1 MKNIFCILFLLS
13 SSLTFSKAGTILKRS
28 SESETK
34 GQTSPITWFIL
45 QQVNA
50 LGARLE
56 KLRDKAEKSKENN
69 QALQKDVEDLK
80 KKQGDSESAAESLT
94 EVRKDI
100 KQLRKKVNGFDEL
113 KQQIKK
119 LVTQSDAQ
127 GTNTV
132 ANQNN
137 INNIK
142 TELNRI
148 ANKTKAIESTGNN
161 NIGEIGKLRSKLK
174 QSMEAWKKTVDG
186 QITSLQKQVNTAMDK
201 GQSGIFGAHDYPTS
215 RFPASTDIKFNPRF
229 DATPSLVYGL
239 YLYDTSGET
248 NSRLSTS
255 IRVDILTKNN
265 QKWTALSISCL
276 GASS

>member
-45 QQVNA
+45 QQVNS

-127 GTNTV
+127 GTNIA

-137 INNIK
+137 IKHLRTDVNLTK
-142 TELNRI
+142 S
-148 ANKTKAIESTGNN
+148 KTKAIESIGNN
-161 NIGEIGKLRSKLK
+161 NKGDIGKVKSKLTGLQ
-174 QSMEAWKKTVDG
+174 QSVEARKKTVDG

-201 GQSGIFGAHDYPTS
+201 GM
-215 RFPASTDIKFNPRF
+215 
-229 DATPSLVYGL
+229 
-239 YLYDTSGET
+239 
-248 NSRLSTS
+248 
-255 IRVDILTKNN
+255 
-265 QKWTALSISCL
+265 LSIIDISKY
-276 GASS
+276 